1 MFAEPQVGQGFDVHR
16 FTSDRP
22 LMLATLHWPGEPGLA
37 GHSDAD
43 VVVHAVCDAL
53 LAAAG
58 QGDLGSNFGT
68 SDPQWAGASRAR
80 LLTRTVELVHAV
92 GLTIN
97 NVTVTLIG
105 NRPKLAPRRSEAED
119 AMSGIVGAR
128 VSLAATTTDGLGFT
142 GRDEGL
148 AAMATALVS
157 PAVRA

>member
-1 MFAEPQVGQGFDVHR
+1 M
-16 FTSDRP
+16 
-22 LMLATLHWPGEPGLA
+22 
-37 GHSDAD
+37 
-43 VVVHAVCDAL
+43 
-53 LAAAG
+53 
-58 QGDLGSNFGT
+58 
-68 SDPQWAGASRAR
+68 
-80 LLTRTVELVHAV
+80 ELVHAV